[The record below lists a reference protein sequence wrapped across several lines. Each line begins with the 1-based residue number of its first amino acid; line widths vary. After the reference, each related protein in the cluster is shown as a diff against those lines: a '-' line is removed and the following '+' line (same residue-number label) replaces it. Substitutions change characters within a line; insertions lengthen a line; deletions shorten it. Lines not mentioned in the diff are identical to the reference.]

1 MIKSTYSKVF
11 NALIPLFIGLPLL
24 SLPFLLRGNDFPM
37 EMREE
42 MLKHEIWFSLL
53 LILVFYVHYYLI
65 YPLKDRKF
73 GRWIYTG
80 LLMFSLLVF
89 IGLNSLIMP
98 PKPQFKGRFGLEK
111 DLGKE
116 RRFRKPGAAN
126 PRLLLSLI
134 PFAFVI
140 TVGFCYRLYND
151 KIVREGLIKELEN
164 VNLKTELAFLSSQ
177 ISPHFMFNVLNTLV
191 SMARKKSELLEPS
204 LISLSQLMRYMLYD
218 HDGARIGLAN
228 EVEYLKS
235 YVNLQ
240 LLRFGDD
247 IQVNLYLSGPFER
260 FTIAPML
267 LIPFVENAFKHG
279 IGTLN
284 EPIIDVFLK
293 MEEGERKLQLM
304 VINGLAEQLHSVEKD
319 SGIGLPNVCR
329 RLELLYPDQHQISIE
344 KNDETFTV
352 KLQIA
357 L

>member
-1 MIKSTYSKVF
+1 MTKSTYSKVF
-11 NALIPLFIGLPLL
+11 NFLIPLFIGLPLL
-24 SLPFLLRGNDFPM
+24 SLPFLLRGNDFPAN
-37 EMREE
+37 MRAE
-42 MLKHEIWFSLL
+42 MLKHEVLFNVL
-53 LILVFYVHYYLI
+53 LILIFYLHYYLI
-65 YPLKDRKF
+65 YPLKDCKF
-73 GRWIYTG
+73 GSWIYAG
-80 LLMFSLLVF
+80 LLLLCLLVF

-98 PKPQFKGRFGLEK
+98 SRPQFRGRLAAERGLNQ
-111 DLGKE
+111 E
-116 RRFRKPGAAN
+116 RRVRKSGPGN
-126 PRLLLSLI
+126 PRLWLSLI

-140 TVGFCYRLYND
+140 TVGFSYRLYHD
-151 KIVREGLIKELEN
+151 KIAREGLIKELEN

-218 HDGARIGLAN
+218 HDGARISLAN

-235 YVNLQ
+235 YINLQ

-247 IQVNLYLSGPFER
+247 IQVNLYLTGPFER

-279 IGTLN
+279 IGKLN
-284 EPIIDVFLK
+284 HPIIDVFLK
-293 MEEGERKLQLM
+293 MEEAERSLHLM
-304 VINGLAEQLHSVEKD
+304 VINGLAEQVHSVEKD

-329 RLELLYPDQHQISIE
+329 RLELLYPDQHLVSIE
-344 KNDETFTV
+344 KNEETFTV

>member
-24 SLPFLLRGNDFPM
+24 SLPFILRGNDFPA
-37 EMREE
+37 EMRGE
-42 MLKHEIWFSLL
+42 MIKHEVFFSLL
-53 LILVFYVHYYLI
+53 LIVVFYVHYYLI
-65 YPLKDRKF
+65 YPLKDRKH
-73 GRWIYTG
+73 GSWIYSG
-80 LLMFSLLVF
+80 LLVF
-89 IGLNSLIMP
+89 CLLVFVGMNSLIMP
-98 PKPQFKGRFGLEK
+98 PRPNWKEKRFAER
-111 DLGKE
+111 DLNHE
-116 RRFRKPGAAN
+116 RRGPKPGGN
-126 PRLLLSLI
+126 SRLWISII
-134 PFAFVI
+134 PFAFVV

-151 KIVREGLIKELEN
+151 KVVREGLIKELEN

-218 HDGARIGLAN
+218 HDGARISLSN

-235 YVNLQ
+235 YINLQ

-247 IQVNLYLSGPFER
+247 IQVNLYLTGPFER

-284 EPIIDVFLK
+284 NPIIDVFLK
-293 MEEGERKLQLM
+293 IEEGERRLHLM
-304 VINGLAEQLHSVEKD
+304 VINGLAEQVHSVEKD

-344 KNDETFTV
+344 KNEQTFTV
-352 KLQIA
+352 KLQID